1 MGIAG
6 SYLTICRFTK
16 FSFRDYLARGHAK
29 TAASGSLLQSINCPL
44 LLLNSRNAFVMFS
57 ETVDSAGSLIIYGTA
72 GSNQIMNK
80 HCQFL

>member
-6 SYLTICRFTK
+6 SYLTIFRFTE

-29 TAASGSLLQSINCPL
+29 TAASGSLLQLINCPL

-57 ETVDSAGSLIIYGTA
+57 ETVDSAGSLTRLRNG
-72 GSNQIMNK
+72 
-80 HCQFL
+80 